1 MGSKIGKVTHYFGK
15 IQVAVL
21 ELSAELKVG
30 DTVQF
35 LGSTTDFTQKVTS
48 MQVEHEEIESAGP
61 GSDVAIKVNDR
72 VRQGD
77 EIFIVEE

>member
-21 ELSAELKVG
+21 ELDGELKVG

-35 LGSTTDFTQKVTS
+35 HGSTTDFTQKVTS

-61 GSDVAIKVNDR
+61 GSDVAIKVKDR

-77 EIFIVEE
+77 EISIVEE